1 MLTRAFGLQ
10 HAWLK
15 DSGRAEYVSATD
27 EQCLRGFRACTEM
40 EGIIPALETAHA
52 IWGTMEIAKT
62 LPKDANIVMVRFF
75 SPCVLTRTTS

>member
-1 MLTRAFGLQ
+1 MLTRAFCLQ

-62 LPKDANIVMVRFF
+62 LPKDANIVMVRFC